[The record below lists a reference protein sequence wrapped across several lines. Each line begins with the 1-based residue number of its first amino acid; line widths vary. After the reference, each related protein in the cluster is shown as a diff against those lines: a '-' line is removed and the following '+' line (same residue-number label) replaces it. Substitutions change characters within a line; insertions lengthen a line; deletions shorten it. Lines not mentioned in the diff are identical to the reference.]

1 MASRK
6 KQTIKFTKEYLSR
19 RLNAHTQKAKLYF
32 FLRIHVYLNKH
43 GKAYILILH
52 TRVEER

>member
-6 KQTIKFTKEYLSR
+6 KQTMTFTKEYLSR
-19 RLNAHTQKAKLYF
+19 RLNAHTQKAKLYL
-32 FLRIHVYLNKH
+32 FLRIHVYVNKH
-43 GKAYILILH
+43 RKAYILILY